1 MPHPAS
7 EGALVHRRVLVVE
20 DEYFIADDMVR
31 VLQKL
36 GADVVG
42 PVQTAEKAMA
52 LLQDSPVDV
61 AVLDINLRG
70 RMVFPV
76 AEALRNRGVPFVF
89 ATGYTEA
96 AIPSDYSDVPLWEKP
111 FQPEELAK
119 ALPDLM
125 RP

>member
-7 EGALVHRRVLVVE
+7 EGALAHRRVLVVE

-42 PVQTAEKAMA
+42 PVQTVEKAMS

-76 AEALRNRGVPFVF
+76 ADALRDRGVPFVF

-96 AIPSDYSDVPLWEKP
+96 AVPPDYSDVPLWEKP

-119 ALPDLM
+119 ALPGLM
-125 RP
+125 RS

>member
-1 MPHPAS
+1 MMNPVP
-7 EGALVHRRVLVVE
+7 EGALAHRRVLVVE

-76 AEALRNRGVPFVF
+76 ADALRDRGVPFVF
-89 ATGYTEA
+89 ATGYSEA
-96 AIPSDYSDVPLWEKP
+96 AVPPDYSDVPLWEKP
-111 FQPEELAK
+111 FQPEELAR
-119 ALPDLM
+119 ALPGIM
-125 RP
+125 RA

>member
-1 MPHPAS
+1 MMNPVP
-7 EGALVHRRVLVVE
+7 EGALAHRRVLVVE

-36 GADVVG
+36 GANVVG

-76 AEALRNRGVPFVF
+76 ADALRNRGVPFVF

-96 AIPSDYSDVPLWEKP
+96 AVPPDYSDVPLWEKP

-119 ALPDLM
+119 ALPGLM
-125 RP
+125 RS

>member
-7 EGALVHRRVLVVE
+7 EGALAHRRVLVVE

-76 AEALRNRGVPFVF
+76 ADALRDRGVPFVF

-96 AIPSDYSDVPLWEKP
+96 AVPPDYSDVPLWEKP

-119 ALPDLM
+119 ALPGLM
-125 RP
+125 RS